1 MNSYFEIKALPNP
14 EIIQSTV
21 VAYLMQSLHQM
32 LPAYAGRIGLDFP
45 GYGQQR
51 TLGGILRVFGN
62 EVDVVDLRGR
72 AESNPNIASYGLVT
86 SVSPVPASI
95 AQYVSCTRVHA
106 RGASRLKRLKLR
118 HQAKGTWTVELESQ
132 VITKLEH
139 GLNLPQVNLR
149 SGSTDQRFKLFVRRS
164 VTGSKGTGLF
174 NAYGLSLGEAKLP
187 KF

>member
-32 LPAYAGRIGLDFP
+32 LPRYAGRIGLDFP

-51 TLGGILRVFGN
+51 TLGGILRIFGN
-62 EVDVVDLRGR
+62 EVDLADLRGR
-72 AESNPNIASYGLVT
+72 ADCNPNIASYGLVT
-86 SVSPVPASI
+86 PVSPVPASI

-118 HQAKGTWTVELESQ
+118 HGAKGTWSDELEIQ
-132 VITKLEH
+132 VIAKLQH
-139 GLNLPQVNLR
+139 GINLPHLNLS
-149 SGSTDQRFKLFVRRS
+149 SGSTGQRFKLFVQRS
-164 VTGSKGTGLF
+164 VSSSKGTGLF
-174 NAYGLSLGEAKLP
+174 NAYGLSLGDARLP